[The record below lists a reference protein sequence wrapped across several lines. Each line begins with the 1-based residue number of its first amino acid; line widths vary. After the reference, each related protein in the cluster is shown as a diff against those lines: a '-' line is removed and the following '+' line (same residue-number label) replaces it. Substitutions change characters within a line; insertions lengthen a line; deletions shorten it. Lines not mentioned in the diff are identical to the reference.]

1 MELKS
6 FFKNVSFYLSLT
18 FIQLWAEEMPVIISA
33 LDSSS
38 SFSDSAFLPDFFAAG
53 FDFDIWTNR
62 EESAVVVQGVTGDWS
77 NHKLL

>member
-1 MELKS
+1 
-6 FFKNVSFYLSLT
+6 
-18 FIQLWAEEMPVIISA
+18 MPVIISA

-38 SFSDSAFLPDFFAAG
+38 SFSDSTFLPDFFAAG

-62 EESAVVVQGVTGDWS
+62 EESAVAVQGVTGDWS